1 MKAGMDASG
10 NVTAW
15 HHTGAWPS
23 LIGLWAPQVKT
34 GHAIEYGL
42 GLIDTPYNEVPNL
55 RIENGEADVMIR
67 VGWYRSVNNIQ
78 HAFAMNCF
86 ANELAAAAGR
96 DPVEYLL
103 ELIGD
108 ADVMDLK
115 DDGVLEHWNY
125 GDSTDDWPIMPK
137 RLSNVLRTV
146 AAKSGYGK
154 TLPKGHGLGL
164 AAHRAFHSYVATAV
178 HVVVHDD
185 GTFRISQVD
194 VAIDC
199 GRYVNPEGVRKQVE
213 GASIYGNSVALF
225 GKITTSK
232 GAVVQSNFHDY
243 PITRM
248 NNAPLDVRVHI
259 VEDFVHLR
267 PCGVGEPGVPP
278 YAPALVNAIYNA
290 TGKRI
295 RTLPIGDQLKSA

>member
-1 MKAGMDASG
+1 
-10 NVTAW
+10 
-15 HHTGAWPS
+15 
-23 LIGLWAPQVKT
+23 
-34 GHAIEYGL
+34 
-42 GLIDTPYNEVPNL
+42 
-55 RIENGEADVMIR
+55 MIR

-86 ANELAAAAGR
+86 ANELAEAAGR

-115 DDGVLEHWNY
+115 DDGVLDHWNY
-125 GDSTDDWPIMPK
+125 GDSPDDWPIMPK
-137 RLSNVLRTV
+137 RLSNALRTV

-164 AAHRAFHSYVATAV
+164 AVHRSFHSYVATAV

-185 GTFRISQVD
+185 GSFSIPQVD

-199 GRYVNPEGVRKQVE
+199 GRYVNPEGVRKQIE
-213 GASIYGNSVALF
+213 GASIYGHTVAQF

-248 NNAPLDVRVHI
+248 SDAPLDVRVHI

-278 YAPALVNAIYNA
+278 YAPALVNANPRRHRQA
-290 TGKRI
+290 DPEPADRRPAQVGVAG
-295 RTLPIGDQLKSA
+295 PIGGGGRPAPAMSRRSPRASGSLSRRRTYRPGSHWPQLSLSLEPR